1 MLKMA
6 LLLSDLC
13 TMKRRNAIAGLFLA
27 AGILC
32 LLNLD
37 ELSGGQSRPA
47 LQRDRDFEKIE
58 NSIIVHGI
66 TKEEVEEESAPEAEG
81 AAPGRIVYDNFFDAH
96 GPEET
101 EIDAHALFKAEFNR
115 YRRKD
120 PRWHLSKY
128 IIRRGDNLWS
138 IAKRFNTDHRLI
150 IKANDIRDP
159 DMLKMGKTI
168 MVPNRE
174 GVRYRIKKNDTLMG
188 IASAFSTNE
197 GRIRRH
203 NGISG
208 NRILAGADIFIPDA
222 RPVVKKSAPREQPKA
237 VEARAA
243 VEHEETPRPRRM
255 FLWPVKGRIT
265 SSFGSRISP
274 ISGRRSFHTGMDI
287 GCSMDTPV
295 KAASAGKVI
304 FSGWK
309 EIFGNMVILKHD
321 RGFITVYAHNKKL
334 LVQENEKVRA
344 GQVIARSGTT
354 GASTGP
360 HLHFEVRKHLTP
372 LNPIRFL
379 R

>member
-1 MLKMA
+1 MRKRYTIIA
-6 LLLSDLC
+6 LL
-13 TMKRRNAIAGLFLA
+13 IA
-27 AGILC
+27 AGVLI

-37 ELSGGQSRPA
+37 ELSGDQARRDVR
-47 LQRDRDFEKIE
+47 RDRDFEKIE
-58 NSIIVHGI
+58 NSIIIHGI
-66 TKEEVEEESAPEAEG
+66 TKEEEEDDTPEAG
-81 AAPGRIVYDNFFDAH
+81 VTSPGRIVIDNNFDAASP
-96 GPEET
+96 GEPDT
-101 EIDAHALFKAEFNR
+101 DAHVTFKSEYER
-115 YRRKD
+115 YRRQD

-128 IIRRGDNLWS
+128 TIRNGDNLWT
-138 IAKRFNTDHRLI
+138 IARRFNTDHRLI
-150 IKANDIRDP
+150 IKANDISDP
-159 DMLKMGKTI
+159 DMLKKGNTI

-174 GVRYRIKKNDTLMG
+174 GVRYRIRKNDTLTG
-188 IASAFSTNE
+188 IAAAFSTDD

-208 NRILAGADIFIPDA
+208 DRIVAGATIFIPDA
-222 RPVVKKSAPREQPKA
+222 RPVVKKSLRREMPKA
-237 VEARAA
+237 VESRTVAAR
-243 VEHEETPRPRRM
+243 EETARPRRN
-255 FLWPVKGRIT
+255 FIWPVLGRIT

-295 KAASAGKVI
+295 KAAGSGKVI

-309 EIFGNMVILKHD
+309 EVFGNMIILKHD
-321 RGFITVYAHNKKL
+321 RGFITVYAHNKTN
-334 LVQENEKVRA
+334 LVREDEKVRA